1 VFNIKKKFMED
12 QMFEITDK
20 ASAMIR
26 ELLEGREEPISAIRI
41 IMSEGG

>member
-1 VFNIKKKFMED
+1 
-12 QMFEITDK
+12 MFEITDK

-26 ELLEGREEPISAIRI
+26 ELLKGREEPVSAIRI